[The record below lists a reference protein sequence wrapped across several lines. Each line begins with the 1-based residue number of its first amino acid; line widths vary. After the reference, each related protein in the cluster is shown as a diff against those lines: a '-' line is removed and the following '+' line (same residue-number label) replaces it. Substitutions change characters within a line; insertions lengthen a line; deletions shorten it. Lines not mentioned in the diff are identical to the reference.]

1 MSKHKLIVVGDQRQ
15 WSFCNLPHF
24 LPIVNRYFEFEPY
37 VESRTYHSNT
47 VFLIMASSYD
57 HDMAKHFEHKRVII
71 DLCVEGL
78 FGKWEEVYKI
88 KSPNHCIFYGSLIQ
102 NPPDDVVSVANFFW
116 YNEALGNIERGYNRL
131 YNPNKNFAK
140 KFLMPIGSKRP
151 WRDHVVERFGPYLD
165 DAYWSYVR
173 RGVTL
178 PGEAPA
184 TKKYD
189 QRHFN
194 PIWYDDTCF
203 SVVVESCNSK
213 QLTSEV
219 PVFGT
224 EKTFKP
230 ISGLQPFM
238 VIGGVGILEYLKSQ
252 GFETYDN
259 MFDESYDTETDF
271 DKKLDIIIG
280 NIQRYNKGPYT
291 TKTLKKIKHNFNLF
305 YNVDRVRSGIVK
317 DIVEPIVKFI
327 GK

>member
-1 MSKHKLIVVGDQRQ
+1 MAKHKLVVVGNTWQ
-15 WSFCNLPHF
+15 WSFANLPHF
-24 LPIVNRYFEFEPY
+24 LSVINQYIEFEPY
-37 VESRTYHSNT
+37 VESRTYSPDT
-47 VFLIMASSYD
+47 VFLIFATSYD
-57 HDMAKHFEHKRVII
+57 EATAKKFEDRRVII
-71 DLCVEGL
+71 ELCVEGL
-78 FGKWEEVYKI
+78 FGKWGELYKI
-88 KSPNHCIFYGSLIQ
+88 KSPKHCIFYGSLIE

-116 YNEALGNIERGYNRL
+116 YNEALGNIARLYNTQ
-131 YNPNKNFAK
+131 YNPNKNFSK
-140 KFLMPIGSKRP
+140 KFLMPIGAKRP
-151 WRDHVVERFGPYLD
+151 WRDHVVNRLDPYLH

-173 RGVTL
+173 RGVVL
-178 PGEAPA
+178 PGEPLV

-194 PIWYDDTCF
+194 PMWYDDTCF
-203 SVVVESCNSK
+203 GVVVESYNG
-213 QLTSEV
+213 QRLVADV
-219 PVFGT
+219 PVFVT

-238 VIGGVGILEYLKSQ
+238 VIGGAGILAYLRSQ

-327 GK
+327 EK